1 MKDDKRAGGAQP
13 GQPASSIP
21 NRILGSLRDALNAAS
36 RDERSGEI
44 TSADERTD
52 ILNKPAQQEAAKA
65 PAAAAETPRTIVATE
80 VVRPD
85 APTAPVQR
93 MSAADAV
100 REAKTPTR
108 GHFEAGEPTTR
119 VAHGS
124 AAVPGKPAAP
134 EADGRTQVIRGK
146 PKSVNAAFNQ
156 DPVVGW
162 LVVVSG
168 HGLGSFRPIYEGNN
182 AIGRSKGQRIPI
194 DFGDDTISSEE
205 QAFIR
210 YDSMDRSFL
219 FVPNLSK
226 TNIVAVNDKKPTGA
240 VKLEAMDLI
249 TMGRTKL
256 AFVPFCG
263 EEFDWS
269 ELAELKE

>member
-1 MKDDKRAGGAQP
+1 MKDEKKGPGSSGGQAAQGAG
-13 GQPASSIP
+13 SIP
-21 NRILGSLRDALNAAS
+21 NRILGSLRDALNAAG
-36 RDERSGEI
+36 RDDRSGEV
-44 TSADERTD
+44 TVGERTD
-52 ILNKPAQQEAAKA
+52 VAKVAAADPAKA
-65 PAAAAETPRTIVATE
+65 APSTPAATPRPETPTVQAT
-80 VVRPD
+80 
-85 APTAPVQR
+85 AQ
-93 MSAADAV
+93 MSAADAL

-108 GHFEAGEPTTR
+108 THFEAEPTTR
-119 VAHGS
+119 VVHGS
-124 AAVPGKPAAP
+124 PAATAKPAA
-134 EADGRTQVIRGK
+134 AASDVGKTQVIRGK
-146 PKSVNAAFNQ
+146 PKNVNAAFHQ

-168 HGLGSFRPIYEGNN
+168 LGLGAYRPIFEGNN
-182 AIGRSKGQRIPI
+182 HIGRSKNQRIPI

-205 QAFIR
+205 QAYIR

-226 TNIVAVNDKKPTGA
+226 TNIVAINDKKPTGA